1 VARYRIVPERST
13 VTINARSNVHPIHSS
28 TDGLEGY
35 VELELGP
42 DGAVDLAA
50 QPAAQLSLP
59 VRRLSSG
66 NPLEDREMQ
75 KRIDARTYPTIQGAL
90 EAMEQ
95 AGSDSSYRVSGEI
108 TFRGVSRRHS
118 DQMTIRRVDDQT
130 IALAGQSRFDIR
142 DFGMQP
148 PRILILKVDPE
159 VEVGVD
165 IVAVKET

>member
-35 VELELGP
+35 VELELRPNGS
-42 DGAVDLAA
+42 VDLAA
-50 QPAAQLSLP
+50 RPTAELSFP

-66 NPLEDREMQ
+66 NSFQDREMQ
-75 KRIDARTYPTIQGAL
+75 KRVDARRYPTIAGMLQ
-90 EAMEQ
+90 EMEQ
-95 AGSDSSYRVSGEI
+95 AGTDSSYRVSGEI
-108 TFRGVSRRHS
+108 TFRGVSRRHT
-118 DQMTIRRVDDQT
+118 DQMTIRRVDDET
-130 IALAGQSRFDIR
+130 ITLVGTSRFDIR

-148 PRILILKVDPE
+148 PRILLLKVDPE

-165 IVAVKET
+165 IVAVKEA

>member
-1 VARYRIVPERST
+1 

-35 VELELGP
+35 VDLELDP

-50 QPAAQLSLP
+50 PPAAQLSLP
-59 VRRLSSG
+59 VRRLSSC

-75 KRIDARTYPTIQGAL
+75 KRIDARTYPTIHGAL
-90 EAMEQ
+90 EEMEH
-95 AGSDSSYRVSGEI
+95 AGNDSGYRVSGEI

-118 DQMTIRRVDDQT
+118 DQMTIRRVDDRT
-130 IALAGQSRFDIR
+130 ITLAGRSRFDIR

-148 PRILILKVDPE
+148 PRILMLKVDPE

-165 IVAVKET
+165 IVAIKET